1 MEYKTALITGASVGI
16 GKEIARHLARRE
28 VRLILAARRAD
39 LLEQARR
46 EFENE
51 TDVTTLALDISD
63 RAGAKKA
70 LDSLGDLF
78 EQTDILVNNAGLA
91 LGQEAAQQ
99 ASWQDWQTMID
110 TNCAGLALVTH
121 AVLPFMVRNNRGHIV
136 NLGSTAG
143 AYPYFGGNI
152 YGATKAFVRQFSRN
166 LRTDVLGTNVRVT
179 NIAPGMVGESEF
191 SQVRFH
197 GDEAKAR
204 AVYEGVQ
211 ALTPTDIANC
221 VTWVLEQP
229 PHVNINEIELMPTA
243 QAAGGLVVHRNSSR

>member
-1 MEYKTALITGASVGI
+1 MEYKTALITGASAGI
-16 GKEIARHLARRE
+16 GREIARHLARRK
-28 VRLILAARRAD
+28 VNLILTARRRE
-39 LLEQARR
+39 LLEEARR
-46 EFENE
+46 ELASE
-51 TDVTTLALDISD
+51 TDVTTLVMDVSD
-63 RAGAKKA
+63 RDGATKA
-70 LDSLGDLF
+70 LESLGGLL

-91 LGQEAAQQ
+91 LGQEAAHQT
-99 ASWQDWQTMID
+99 SWRDWQTMID

-121 AVLPFMVRNNRGHIV
+121 VVLPFMVKNNRGHII

-143 AYPYFGGNI
+143 AYPYFGGNV

-166 LRTDVLGTNVRVT
+166 LRTDVLGMNIRVT

-191 SQVRFH
+191 SRVRFH

-211 ALTPTDIANC
+211 AMTPADIANC

-229 PHVNINEIELMPTA
+229 PHVNINEIELMATA
-243 QAAGGLVVHRNSSR
+243 QAAGGLAVYRDKS

>member
-1 MEYKTALITGASVGI
+1 MEYKTALITGASAGI
-16 GKEIARHLARRE
+16 GREIARHLARRK
-28 VRLILAARRAD
+28 VRLILAARRLE

-46 EFENE
+46 ELESE
-51 TDVTTLALDISD
+51 TDVTILALDVSD
-63 RAGAKKA
+63 SDGARKA
-70 LDSLGDLF
+70 LDSLGGLL

-91 LGQEAAQQ
+91 LGQEAAHQ
-99 ASWQDWQTMID
+99 ASWRDWQIMID

-121 AVLPFMVRNNRGHIV
+121 AVLPFMVKNNRGHIV

-143 AYPYFGGNI
+143 AYPYFGGNV

-166 LRTDVLGTNVRVT
+166 LRTDVLGTNIRVT

-204 AVYEGVQ
+204 AVYEGVR
-211 ALTPTDIANC
+211 AMTPADIANC

-229 PHVNINEIELMPTA
+229 PHVNINEIELMATA
-243 QAAGGLVVHRNSSR
+243 QAAGGLAVHRDGSN